1 MQLIPTMAYG
11 QQQCKELARRFI
23 QLCGIVTANIVQWV
37 REIFFNDFCYYLLR
51 LDCWYDMVF
60 AEFLCLDQISLQ

>member
-23 QLCGIVTANIVQWV
+23 QLCGIVTANIVQRV
-37 REIFFNDFCYYLLR
+37 HVGSFNCVVL
-51 LDCWYDMVF
+51 
-60 AEFLCLDQISLQ
+60 